1 MSVRRGVAVAI
12 GFFAALVL
20 LAGTNH
26 AAPSRPYDA
35 PLAEKARSAVPPR
48 PTGYLEHEEGGFSFS
63 YHPSARE
70 RVRAAIPAVLQARV
84 ALGAEL
90 GRDVLAGVEIRV
102 AAVPDEMRTLGPVED
117 VPAYA
122 PALVYSKHRLVV
134 TSLRSPRSPEPTDL
148 GATLR
153 HALAHLALDEAL
165 EHRPVPVWLHEGHAA
180 FFAGDAATTRAQA
193 LVLATLKRRL
203 LPLSELEASFPADAP
218 EASLAYAE
226 SADLARFLTDKP
238 RRGAFA
244 AMISKIRDGESF
256 ELSLASAYEVNA
268 PALEQSWRKDV
279 ARRYGFLPVFL
290 AGAAVWVVFGVILFM
305 RRAAERRREQ
315 ARFLARKAQR
325 PRQQLDA
332 DVIAVATGP
341 AAMRMTAESV
351 IAELNARENEG
362 GTTMLPETD
371 VPKVEHEG
379 DWHTLH

>member
-1 MSVRRGVAVAI
+1 
-12 GFFAALVL
+12 L
-20 LAGTNH
+20 LSPRSGN

-35 PLAEKARSAVPPR
+35 PSTEKARASVPPR
-48 PTGYLEHEEGGFSFS
+48 PTGYLEQDEGGFSFS
-63 YHPSARE
+63 YHPSAHE
-70 RVRAAIPAVLQARV
+70 RVRAAIPAVQRARA
-84 ALGAEL
+84 ALSAEL

-148 GATLR
+148 GATLK

-165 EHRPVPVWLHEGHAA
+165 DHRPVPVWLHEGHSA
-180 FFAGDAATTRAQA
+180 FFAGDASTARAQA

-203 LPLSELEASFPADAP
+203 LPLSELESSFPADAP
-218 EASLAYAE
+218 EGSLAYAQ

-244 AMISKIRDGESF
+244 AMISKMREGEHF
-256 ELSLASAYEVNA
+256 EQALASAYEVNA
-268 PALEQSWRKDV
+268 PLLEQSWRKDV
-279 ARRYGFLPVFL
+279 ARRYGFLPVFV
-290 AGAAVWVVFGVILFM
+290 AGAAIWLVFGVILFV
-305 RRAAERRREQ
+305 RRAAERRREK
-315 ARFLARKAQR
+315 ARLLARKAQR
-325 PRQQLDA
+325 PRHELDGE
-332 DVIAVATGP
+332 VIAVAMGP

-351 IAELNARENEG
+351 IAELEARENEG
-362 GTTMLPETD
+362 GTTILPETD